1 MPEPEDMV
9 MPMLREMREELR
21 KRFDGVSKEFSGV
34 GKRFDGVDQRLEK
47 IESAQKSFRHA
58 LTADT
63 LMSKFITG
71 DFEER
76 IEALEKK
83 MDTLIKAPRA

>member
-1 MPEPEDMV
+1 MAEPEDMII
-9 MPMLREMREELR
+9 PMLRELRQELR
-21 KRFDGVSKEFSGV
+21 ETHGDLKKELGEVGTRLSG
-34 GKRFDGVDQRLEK
+34 LE
-47 IESAQKSFRHA
+47 SSMKSFRNA

-63 LMSKFITG
+63 MMSKFITG

-83 MDTLIKAPRA
+83 MDGLLKAPRA

>member
-1 MPEPEDMV
+1 MMPEPKDLV
-9 MPMLREMREELR
+9 VPMLREMRNQM
-21 KRFDGVSKEFSGV
+21 D
-34 GKRFDGVDQRLEK
+34 KRFDGVDQRLEK
-47 IESAQKSFRHA
+47 IESAQKSFRNA

-63 LMSKFITG
+63 MMSKFITG

-83 MDTLIKAPRA
+83 MDDLLRAPRS

>member
-1 MPEPEDMV
+1 MPEPKDLV
-9 MPMLREMREELR
+9 VPMLRELR
-21 KRFDGVSKEFSGV
+21 SHMDE
-34 GKRFDGVDQRLEK
+34 RFDGVDQRLEK
-47 IESAQKSFRHA
+47 VEAAQKSFRNA

-63 LMSKFITG
+63 MMSKFITG

-83 MDTLIKAPRA
+83 MDQLLKAKN

>member
-1 MPEPEDMV
+1 MMAEPKDMIV
-9 MPMLREMREELR
+9 PMLKEIRQEMRDEFRGLR
-21 KRFDGVSKEFSGV
+21 SEIDKRFNK
-34 GKRFDGVDQRLEK
+34 VDARLESV
-47 IESAQKSFRHA
+47 ESAQKNYRQA

-63 LMSKFITG
+63 MMSKLVTG

-83 MDTLIKAPRA
+83 VDRLLKAR

>member
-1 MPEPEDMV
+1 MAEPEDMII
-9 MPMLREMREELR
+9 PMLRELRQELR
-21 KRFDGVSKEFSGV
+21 EARSEVRAELISVGSRLSG
-34 GKRFDGVDQRLEK
+34 LEG
-47 IESAQKSFRHA
+47 SMKSFRNA

-63 LMSKFITG
+63 MMSKFITG

-83 MDTLIKAPRA
+83 MDGLLKTPRS

>member
-1 MPEPEDMV
+1 MPEPKDLV
-9 MPMLREMREELR
+9 MPMLREMRNEMREG
-21 KRFDGVSKEFSGV
+21 FDDTKAQLKVV
-34 GKRFDGVDQRLEK
+34 NQRLEK
-47 IESAQKSFRHA
+47 IEGSQKSFLNA

-63 LMSKFITG
+63 MMSKFITS

-83 MDTLIKAPRA
+83 VDQLLKAKN

>member
-1 MPEPEDMV
+1 MAEPKDLV
-9 MPMLREMREELR
+9 LPMLREIRAEMRE
-21 KRFDGVSKEFSGV
+21 RFDGVAE
-34 GKRFDGVDQRLEK
+34 RFDGVDTRLEK
-47 IESAQKSFRHA
+47 IDSRQKSFSNA

-63 LMSKFITG
+63 MMSKFMVG

-83 MDTLIKAPRA
+83 MDQLLKSKN

>member
-1 MPEPEDMV
+1 MPEPKDMIV
-9 MPMLREMREELR
+9 PMIREMRKAMDE
-21 KRFDGVSKEFSGV
+21 RFDEVDVQFKGVN
-34 GKRFDGVDQRLEK
+34 QRLEK
-47 IESAQKSFRHA
+47 IDSTQKSFRQA

-63 LMSKFITG
+63 MMSKFITG

-83 MDTLIKAPRA
+83 MDDLLRVPRS

>member
-1 MPEPEDMV
+1 MAEPKDMIV
-9 MPMLREMREELR
+9 PMLKELR
-21 KRFDGVSKEFSGV
+21 AEVKTRFDVVDAKLDSV
-34 GKRFDGVDQRLEK
+34 GTRLGK
-47 IESAQKSFRHA
+47 IEGAQKSFLNA

-63 LMSKFITG
+63 MMSKFITG

-83 MDTLIKAPRA
+83 VDQLLKGQ

>member
-1 MPEPEDMV
+1 MPEPKDLV
-9 MPMLREMREELR
+9 VPMLRELR
-21 KRFDGVSKEFSGV
+21 NQMD
-34 GKRFDGVDQRLEK
+34 KRFDGVDSQFKVVNQRLEK
-47 IESAQKSFRHA
+47 IEGSQKSFLNA

-63 LMSKFITG
+63 MMSKFITG

-83 MDTLIKAPRA
+83 VDQLLKAKN